1 MATIAISALPV
12 ATSQASADVLPI
24 VQASTSTTKQLSVA
38 SLFTSPTLVTP
49 ALGTVA
55 SGNISACTST
65 SMVMVTPVL
74 GTPTSG
80 NISNC
85 TGSPTLTSLTASG
98 SIVSTGTTGVGY
110 TTGAGGTV
118 TQVTS
123 RTTGVTLNK
132 TTGAI
137 TLYSAAGS
145 ATAATFTVTNSTV
158 TAADVIILNQKS
170 GTDLYDLM
178 VTAVAAGSFNITFRT
193 TGGSTT
199 ETPVFSFVVIK
210 GAVA

>member
-12 ATSQASADVLPI
+12 ATIQASADVLPI

-38 SLFTSPTLVTP
+38 NLFTSPALVTP
-49 ALGTVA
+49 AIGVA
-55 SGNISACTST
+55 
-65 SMVMVTPVL
+65 
-74 GTPTSG
+74 
-80 NISNC
+80 
-85 TGSPTLTSLTASG
+85 TGTSLAATGAITSSGTA
-98 SIVSTGTTGVGY
+98 GVGY
-110 TTGAGGTV
+110 ATGAGGAV
-118 TQVTS
+118 TQATS

-137 TLYSAAGS
+137 TLYSAAG
-145 ATAATFTVTNSTV
+145 TTVAATFTVTNSTV
-158 TAADVIILNQKS
+158 AATDVIILNQKS

-199 ETPVFSFVVIK
+199 ETPVFNFAVIK
-210 GAVA
+210 AVAA